1 LKIFT
6 LSGKSRNNRKEGL
19 QKMSETSKKHK
30 SESPGR
36 LRFAVF
42 TCSTSRYNQSKLHEK
57 IEDVSGDL
65 IETLLRNAGNMVAQ
79 RDLIPDDSEVI
90 SKSMKR
96 VLASPEIDGAVFCGG
111 TGITSSDLTIETVAP
126 FLEKTLPGFGEIFRR
141 LSFDEIGSA
150 ALLSRALAGVVKG
163 KAIFCLPGSPN
174 AVRLCM
180 DKLVLP
186 EASHIV
192 KHSRE

>member
-1 LKIFT
+1 MSIT
-6 LSGKSRNNRKEGL
+6 SR
-19 QKMSETSKKHK
+19 MHK
-30 SESPGR
+30 SEAPER

-42 TCSTSRYNQSKLHEK
+42 TCSTSRYNQSKLNEK
-57 IEDVSGDL
+57 IEDVSGDM
-65 IETLLRNAGNMVAQ
+65 IETLLRNAGNMVVQ
-79 RDLIPDDSEVI
+79 RDLIPDNSEAI
-90 SKSMKR
+90 SKSLKR
-96 VLASPEIDGAVFCGG
+96 VLASPEMDATIFTGG
-111 TGITSSDLTIETVAP
+111 TGIAPSDVTIEAVSP

-150 ALLSRALAGVVKG
+150 ALLSRALAGVAKG

-180 DKLVLP
+180 KELVLP
-186 EASHIV
+186 EASHVV